1 MGKNCA
7 VTLERSIRKTLV
19 LGVSCFI
26 LGSPLPLQ
34 AQTLEQALS
43 QAYVDNPELS
53 AARLNLRKINEGV
66 PRAKAG
72 WRPTVRSS
80 LSLGSSYSET
90 ETSGVTTDS
99 TTVPGNLSVSIRQ
112 PIYTGGTTEASIRKA
127 KSTVQAERSR
137 LSSAEQKLMLD
148 GATAYVDVISARSVV
163 ELQTN
168 NLKRIE
174 KQLEATKERFRV
186 GEVTRTDVAQSEAR
200 ADREKADKIKLKE
213 TLIHPLQYMKKS
225 LEKYQVSFSTP
236 LNLMDYLVILKK
248 RLK

>member
-1 MGKNCA
+1 MSMANNCQ
-7 VTLERSIRKTLV
+7 VSLEKSMLRS
-19 LGVSCFI
+19 LGLIAFCFFFCF
-26 LGSPLPLQ
+26 SFQVQ

-53 AARLNLRKINEGV
+53 AARVNLRKINEGV

-127 KSTVQAERSR
+127 ESAVQAERSR
-137 LSSAEQKLMLD
+137 LFTAEQKLMLD

-163 ELQTN
+163 ELQT
-168 NLKRIE
+168 
-174 KQLEATKERFRV
+174 RF
-186 GEVTRTDVAQSEAR
+186 SS
-200 ADREKADKIKLKE
+200 KLA
-213 TLIHPLQYMKKS
+213 
-225 LEKYQVSFSTP
+225 
-236 LNLMDYLVILKK
+236 N
-248 RLK
+248 